1 MLTNN
6 QKYQNAVEGV
16 EFVTCKCCGLK
27 ASQLSKHVKSAHVL
41 TTDQYYEKFNCDKTA
56 LMCKNY
62 LDQLT
67 TRALT
72 RNPSKGHGGKYS
84 AHSPK
89 FIKYRGLSEQEV
101 AERIA
106 KVKAYATAKRIEIPS
121 STTLAYW
128 LQRTNG
134 DVEQATELQS
144 DRQRTFSLKKCIE
157 KYGEEDGYARWC
169 ARQKKWSESFTKS
182 GAKTGVSNISNDLI
196 AQLPKSDS
204 VRSAYHNSEMAI
216 TVKVV
221 RQGKVAHKVFRPD
234 YVDTTSKKIIEFFG
248 DYFHANPK
256 KYNAGDV
263 IRQSNPPLT
272 AAHLWEN
279 DKQRADGYT
288 DAGYKVHIVWEN
300 DFRKSPQQVLEQC
313 LHFLNN

>member
-1 MLTNN
+1 
-6 QKYQNAVEGV
+6 
-16 EFVTCKCCGLK
+16 
-27 ASQLSKHVKSAHVL
+27 
-41 TTDQYYEKFNCDKTA
+41 
-56 LMCKNY
+56 
-62 LDQLT
+62 
-67 TRALT
+67 
-72 RNPSKGHGGKYS
+72 
-84 AHSPK
+84 
-89 FIKYRGLSEQEV
+89 
-101 AERIA
+101 
-106 KVKAYATAKRIEIPS
+106 
-121 STTLAYW
+121 
-128 LQRTNG
+128 
-134 DVEQATELQS
+134 
-144 DRQRTFSLKKCIE
+144 
-157 KYGEEDGYARWC
+157 
-169 ARQKKWSESFTKS
+169 
-182 GAKTGVSNISNDLI
+182 
-196 AQLPKSDS
+196 
-204 VRSAYHNSEMAI
+204 MAI